1 MIKNPR
7 KPYKR
12 DRDQR
17 MMNLINENKKLK
29 YQVDCNKDLLKS
41 KDMQNLGLNKMID
54 RYVKDVIVLRREN
67 YKLQNGNF
75 LMQKETF

>member
-1 MIKNPR
+1 MEKKAR

-12 DRDQR
+12 DRNQR

-41 KDMQNLGLNKMID
+41 KDMQILGLDKMID
-54 RYVKDVIVLRREN
+54 KHVKNVIVLRREN
-67 YKLQNGNF
+67 YKLQNG
-75 LMQKETF
+75 

>member
-1 MIKNPR
+1 
-7 KPYKR
+7 
-12 DRDQR
+12 

-54 RYVKDVIVLRREN
+54 RYVKDVIVLRRKIINCKMEN
-67 YKLQNGNF
+67 
-75 LMQKETF
+75 